1 MAKVAEE
8 TLRVDQAENID
19 QVLAQ
24 LGAIIDWSVARQ
36 SRLGYFP
43 ALYRKV
49 TLQVQEGISEGV
61 FDDGDRMEHLDVI
74 FANRYLKAFDQ
85 YLDGADPTSA
95 WDFAF
100 KVSGRWWPIVLQ
112 HLLLGMNA
120 HINLDLGIA
129 AARTVKADSLPGLQG
144 DFNKINQVLAS
155 LVGGVQE
162 ELERIW
168 APYRILNRALGRVD
182 SAIINFSME
191 KARDQAWSTALRL
204 GPLNQADQEREIT
217 RLDAKVVLLA
227 RLVRRP
233 GIIGSAATRVIRLGE
248 RETIPSTIEILR

>member
-1 MAKVAEE
+1 MTKVAEE
-8 TLRVDQAENID
+8 TLRVVQAENID
-19 QVLAQ
+19 EVLAQ
-24 LGAIIDWSVARQ
+24 LDAIIDWSTASQ

-49 TLQVQEGISEGV
+49 TLQVQKGISKGDFE
-61 FDDGDRMEHLDVI
+61 DGDRMERLDVI

-85 YLDGADPTSA
+85 YLNGADPSSV

-100 KVSGRWWPIVLQ
+100 KVSDQWWPIVLQ

-129 AARTVKADSLPGLQG
+129 AARTVEADSLPGLQG
-144 DFNKINQVLAS
+144 DFNKINEVLAS

-182 SAIINFSME
+182 SAIINFSMG
-191 KARDQAWSTALRL
+191 KARDQAWSVALRL
-204 GPLNQADQEREIT
+204 GSLNRVDQEREIE
-217 RLDAKVVLLA
+217 RLDTKVAHLA
-227 RLVRRP
+227 RLVRHP
-233 GIIGSAATRVIRLGE
+233 GIIGSAATRLIRLGE
-248 RETIPSTIEILR
+248 RETIPGTIAILR